1 MRIKG
6 AIKLMITTLFEMQSN
21 PKSGVN
27 KEKLDYPLPALFG
40 CFTKTKV

>member
-6 AIKLMITTLFEMQSN
+6 AIKVMITTLFEMQSN

-27 KEKLDYPLPALFG
+27 KEKLDYPLPGAIWMFY
-40 CFTKTKV
+40 